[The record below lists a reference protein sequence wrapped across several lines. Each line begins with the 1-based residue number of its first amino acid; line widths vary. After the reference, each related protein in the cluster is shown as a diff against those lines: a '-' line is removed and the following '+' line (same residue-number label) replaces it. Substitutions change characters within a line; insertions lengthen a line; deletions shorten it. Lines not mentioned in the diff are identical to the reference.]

1 MAPHVYTYIHIYI
14 YTRDVN
20 ESLRSETETRPYHI
34 FTRPRRDRD
43 VYFSGPRRDQDRD
56 LASRDR
62 DVVRD
67 LLVRYRQ
74 YSDIFTLQRWQLA
87 GIVSLCGFIRTTG
100 SLHILLAGP
109 REHYKI

>member
-1 MAPHVYTYIHIYI
+1 MFIYSLRAEPI
-14 YTRDVN
+14 QLTCVAAFDRDVN
-20 ESLRSETETRPYHI
+20 ETLRSETETRPRHLV
-34 FTRPRRDRD
+34 FRPRRDRD

-74 YSDIFTLQRWQLA
+74 YSDIFIIAYLSFT
-87 GIVSLCGFIRTTG
+87 
-100 SLHILLAGP
+100 ILIL
-109 REHYKI
+109 